1 MRILLLTPGDP
12 FNHRSWSGTLYSI
25 TTTIQKLGH
34 EVLWHGKI
42 PRGSLLLRLKIILYN
57 LFTREKYRWKHSIE
71 HSKRIGKII
80 TARIENI
87 NYDLIL
93 VIAASTE
100 SAFVN
105 INVPIIYI
113 SDATFD
119 SMVNYESSFS
129 NISSRSIEE
138 GNYLEKKI
146 LQRSTFILYPS
157 DWPINSAIQYY
168 GVPKHKI
175 IKAKFGPNLTKIP
188 KSSELNG
195 VHPKQNILRLL
206 FIAVKWNSKGGPIAI
221 ETLKELNE
229 RGINTELTV
238 VGCKPQEKNCSGLKI
253 IPFLDKSNY
262 QDLQS
267 LYNLYNSIHFFIL
280 PTRNEAVGI
289 VFSES
294 AAFGLPCIASN
305 TGGIPDYIEDNIT
318 GRLLELS
325 ANGKDYADVIAS
337 IWNDE
342 VQYRNMKIAARNKYE
357 QELNWNNWA
366 EQFQLALDAINNKHS
381 TE

>member
-12 FNHRSWSGTLYSI
+12 FNHRSWSGTLNSI

-42 PRGSLLLRLKIILYN
+42 PRGSLLLRLKITLYN
-57 LFTREKYRWKHSIE
+57 LFIRKKYRWKHSIE

-146 LQRSTFILYPS
+146 LQRSTYILYPS
-157 DWPINSAIQYY
+157 DWPINSAIKYY
-168 GVPKHKI
+168 GVSKHKI

-221 ETLKELNE
+221 EALKELN
-229 RGINTELTV
+229 RCGINTELTV

-267 LYNLYNSIHFFIL
+267 LYNLYNSSHFFIL

-325 ANGKDYADVIAS
+325 ANGKDYADVIEG
-337 IWNDE
+337 IWNDK
-342 VQYRNMKIAARNKYE
+342 VKYKNMKIAARKKYE
-357 QELNWNNWA
+357 QELNWTQWG
-366 EQFQLALDAINNKHS
+366 EKFQLLLDNNFNNKIK
-381 TE
+381 

>member
-12 FNHRSWSGTLYSI
+12 FNHRSWSGTLNFI
-25 TTTIQKLGH
+25 TTSIQKLGH

-42 PRGSLLLRLKIILYN
+42 PRASLLLRLKIILYN

-113 SDATFD
+113 SDATFN

-129 NISSRSIEE
+129 DISSRSIEE

-146 LQRSTFILYPS
+146 LQRSTYILYPS
-157 DWPINSAIQYY
+157 DWPINSAIKYY
-168 GVPKHKI
+168 GVSKHKI

-188 KSSELNG
+188 KSSELNSLG
-195 VHPKQNILRLL
+195 FKQNILRLL

-221 ETLKELNE
+221 EALKELN
-229 RGINTELTV
+229 RCGINTELTV
-238 VGCKPQEKNCSGLKI
+238 VGCTPQEKKCSGLKI

-267 LYNLYNSIHFFIL
+267 LYNLYNSSHFFIL

-325 ANGKDYADVIAS
+325 ANGKDYADVIEN
-337 IWNDE
+337 IWNDKVE
-342 VQYRNMKIAARNKYE
+342 YKKMQIASRKKYE
-357 QELNWNNWA
+357 QELNWTKWG
-366 EQFQLALDAINNKHS
+366 EQFQLVLDKINNGIN
-381 TE
+381 

>member
-12 FNHRSWSGTLYSI
+12 FNHRSWSGTLNSI

-42 PRGSLLLRLKIILYN
+42 PRGSLLLKLKITLYN
-57 LFTREKYRWKHSIE
+57 LFIRKKYRWKHSIE

-80 TARIENI
+80 TARIDNI

-113 SDATFD
+113 SDATFN

-129 NISSRSIEE
+129 DISSRSIEE

-146 LQRSTFILYPS
+146 LQRSTYILYPS
-157 DWPINSAIQYY
+157 DWPINSAIKYY
-168 GVPKHKI
+168 GVSKHKI

-221 ETLKELNE
+221 EALKELN
-229 RGINTELTV
+229 RCGINTELTV

-267 LYNLYNSIHFFIL
+267 LYNLYNSSHFFIL

-342 VQYRNMKIAARNKYE
+342 VQYRNMKIAARKKYD
-357 QELNWNNWA
+357 QELNWNKWA
-366 EQFQLALDAINNKHS
+366 QQFQLALDTINNKHN

>member
-12 FNHRSWSGTLYSI
+12 FNHRSWSGTLNSI

-42 PRGSLLLRLKIILYN
+42 PRGSLLLRLKIKLYN

-129 NISSRSIEE
+129 NISSRSIKE

-146 LQRSTFILYPS
+146 LQRSTYILYPS
-157 DWPINSAIQYY
+157 DWPINSAIKYY
-168 GVPKHKI
+168 GVSKHKI

-221 ETLKELNE
+221 EALKELN
-229 RGINTELTV
+229 RCGINTELTV

-267 LYNLYNSIHFFIL
+267 LYNLYNSSHLLIL

-294 AAFGLPCIASN
+294 AAFGLPCVAPN

-325 ANGKDYADVIAS
+325 ANGKDYADVIEN
-337 IWNDE
+337 IWNDK
-342 VQYRNMKIAARNKYE
+342 VKYKKMKIASRIKYE
-357 QELNWNNWA
+357 QELNWTKWG
-366 EQFQLALDAINNKHS
+366 EQFQLVLDKINNGIN
-381 TE
+381 

>member
-1 MRILLLTPGDP
+1 MLFTGIFAQAPEN
-12 FNHRSWSGTLYSI
+12 FEYN
-25 TTTIQKLGH
+25 QKLSI
-34 EVLWHGKI
+34 LQCTASYPAKI
-42 PRGSLLLRLKIILYN
+42 
-57 LFTREKYRWKHSIE
+57 EDM
-71 HSKRIGKII
+71 
-80 TARIENI
+80 

-119 SMVNYESSFS
+119 LMVNYESSFS

-146 LQRSTFILYPS
+146 LQRSTYILYPS
-157 DWPINSAIQYY
+157 DWPINSAIKYY
-168 GVPKHKI
+168 GVSKHKI

-221 ETLKELNE
+221 EALKELNQC
-229 RGINTELTV
+229 GINTELTV

-267 LYNLYNSIHFFIL
+267 LYNLYNSSHFFIL

-357 QELNWNNWA
+357 QELNWNKWA
-366 EQFQLALDAINNKHS
+366 QQFQLALDAINNKHN

>member
-12 FNHRSWSGTLYSI
+12 FNHRSWSGTLNSI

-57 LFTREKYRWKHSIE
+57 LFTRKKYRWKHSIE

-146 LQRSTFILYPS
+146 LQRSTYILYPS

-188 KSSELNG
+188 KLSELNG
-195 VHPKQNILRLL
+195 VYPKQNILRLL
-206 FIAVKWNSKGGPIAI
+206 FIAVKWNSKGGQIAI
-221 ETLKELNE
+221 EALKELN
-229 RGINTELTV
+229 RCGINTELTV
-238 VGCKPQEKNCSGLKI
+238 VGCKPPQKKCSGLKI
-253 IPFLDKSNY
+253 IPFLNKSNY

-267 LYNLYNSIHFFIL
+267 LYNLYNSSHFFIL

-342 VQYRNMKIAARNKYE
+342 VQYRKMKIAARNKYE

>member
-12 FNHRSWSGTLYSI
+12 FNHRSWSGTLNSI

-42 PRGSLLLRLKIILYN
+42 PRGSLLLRLKIKLYN
-57 LFTREKYRWKHSIE
+57 LFIREKYRWKHSIE

-188 KSSELNG
+188 KLSELNG
-195 VHPKQNILRLL
+195 VYPKQNILRLL

-221 ETLKELNE
+221 EALKELN
-229 RGINTELTV
+229 RCGINTELTV
-238 VGCKPQEKNCSGLKI
+238 VGCKPPQKKCSGLKI
-253 IPFLDKSNY
+253 IPFLNKSNY

-267 LYNLYNSIHFFIL
+267 LYNLYNSSHFFIL

-318 GRLLELS
+318 GQLLELS

>member
-1 MRILLLTPGDP
+1 MRILLLTPGNP
-12 FNHRSWSGTLYSI
+12 FDHRSWSGTLNSI

-42 PRGSLLLRLKIILYN
+42 PRGSLLLRLKIKLYN
-57 LFTREKYRWKHSIE
+57 LFTRENYRWKHSIE

-119 SMVNYESSFS
+119 SMVNYETSFS

-146 LQRSTFILYPS
+146 LQRSTYILYPS
-157 DWPINSAIQYY
+157 DWPINSAIKYY
-168 GVPKHKI
+168 GVSKHKI

-188 KSSELNG
+188 KLSELNG
-195 VHPKQNILRLL
+195 VYPKQNILKLL
-206 FIAVKWNSKGGPIAI
+206 FIAVKWTSKGGQIAI
-221 ETLKELNE
+221 ETLKELN
-229 RGINTELTV
+229 RCGINTELTV
-238 VGCKPQEKNCSGLKI
+238 VGCKPQEKKCPGLKT
-253 IPFLDKSNY
+253 IPFLDKSNH

-267 LYNLYNSIHFFIL
+267 LCNLYNSSHFFIL

-342 VQYRNMKIAARNKYE
+342 PQYRKMKIAARNKYE
-357 QELNWNNWA
+357 EELNWSKWA
-366 EQFQLALDAINNKHS
+366 EQFQLALDAINNKYN

>member
-1 MRILLLTPGDP
+1 MK
-12 FNHRSWSGTLYSI
+12 S
-25 TTTIQKLGH
+25 
-34 EVLWHGKI
+34 
-42 PRGSLLLRLKIILYN
+42 
-57 LFTREKYRWKHSIE
+57 
-71 HSKRIGKII
+71 
-80 TARIENI
+80 
-87 NYDLIL
+87 
-93 VIAASTE
+93 
-100 SAFVN
+100 
-105 INVPIIYI
+105 NVPIIYI

-119 SMVNYESSFS
+119 SMVNYESGCS

-138 GNYLEKKI
+138 GNYLEKNI
-146 LQRSTFILYPS
+146 LQRSTYILYPS

-175 IKAKFGPNLTKIP
+175 IKAKFGPNLRKLPRT
-188 KSSELNG
+188 SELKDINL
-195 VHPKQNILRLL
+195 KQEKILKLL
-206 FIAVKWNSKGGPIAI
+206 FVGVKWKSKGGPIAI
-221 ETLKELNE
+221 EALNKLNE

-267 LYNLYNSIHFFIL
+267 LYNLYNSSHFFIL

-318 GRLLELS
+318 GRLL
-325 ANGKDYADVIAS
+325 
-337 IWNDE
+337 
-342 VQYRNMKIAARNKYE
+342 
-357 QELNWNNWA
+357 
-366 EQFQLALDAINNKHS
+366 
-381 TE
+381 

>member
-12 FNHRSWSGTLYSI
+12 FNHRSWSGTLNFI
-25 TTTIQKLGH
+25 TTSIQKLGH

-42 PRGSLLLRLKIILYN
+42 PRASLLLRLKIILYN
-57 LFTREKYRWKHSIE
+57 LFTGEKYRWKHSIE
-71 HSKRIGKII
+71 HSKRISKII
-80 TARIENI
+80 TARIKHI
-87 NYDLIL
+87 DYDLIL

-100 SAFVN
+100 SSFVN

-119 SMVNYESSFS
+119 SMVNYEKSFS

-146 LQRSTFILYPS
+146 LQRSTYILYPS
-157 DWPINSAIQYY
+157 DWPINSAIKYY
-168 GVPKHKI
+168 GVSKHKI
-175 IKAKFGPNLTKIP
+175 IKAKFGPNLRKLPRT
-188 KSSELNG
+188 SELKDINL
-195 VHPKQNILRLL
+195 KQEKILKLL
-206 FIAVKWNSKGGPIAI
+206 FVGVKWKSKGGPIAI
-221 ETLKELNE
+221 EALNKLNE

-238 VGCKPQEKNCSGLKI
+238 VGCKPKVEKCDGLI
-253 IPFLDKSNY
+253 ITDFLDKSNE
-262 QDLQS
+262 QDLKRIWD
-267 LYNLYNSIHFFIL
+267 LYYCSHFLIL

-294 AAFGLPCIASN
+294 AAFGLPCVAPN

-325 ANGKDYADVIAS
+325 ANGKDYADVIEN
-337 IWNDE
+337 IWNDKIK
-342 VQYRNMKIAARNKYE
+342 YKKMKIASRKKYE
-357 QELNWNNWA
+357 QELNWTKWGK
-366 EQFQLALDAINNKHS
+366 QFQFALDKINN
-381 TE
+381 EIN

>member
-12 FNHRSWSGTLYSI
+12 FNHRSWSGTLNSI

-42 PRGSLLLRLKIILYN
+42 PRGSLLLRLKIILYK
-57 LFTREKYRWKHSIE
+57 LFTRGKYRWKHSIE

-80 TARIENI
+80 SARIEDM

-93 VIAASTE
+93 VIVASTE

-119 SMVNYESSFS
+119 SMVNYEKSFS
-129 NISSRSIEE
+129 NISSRSIKE

-146 LQRSTFILYPS
+146 LQRSTYILYPS
-157 DWPINSAIQYY
+157 DWPINSAIKYY
-168 GVPKHKI
+168 GISEKKI
-175 IKAKFGPNLTKIP
+175 IKAKFGPNLPKLPKI
-188 KSSELNG
+188 SELIDINI
-195 VHPKQNILRLL
+195 KQEKILKLL
-206 FIAVKWNSKGGPIAI
+206 FVGVKWNSKGGPIAI
-221 ETLKELNE
+221 EALKELNK

-238 VGCKPQEKNCSGLKI
+238 VGCKPKGERCNGLI
-253 IPFLDKSNY
+253 IIDFLDKSNE
-262 QDLQS
+262 QDLQCIRD
-267 LYNLYNSIHFFIL
+267 LYYASHLLIL

-294 AAFGLPCIASN
+294 AAFGLPCVAPN
-305 TGGIPDYIEDNIT
+305 TGGISDYIEDNIT

-325 ANGKDYADVIAS
+325 ANGKDYADVIEN
-337 IWNDE
+337 IWNNKVE
-342 VQYRNMKIAARNKYE
+342 YKKMQIASRKTYE
-357 QELNWNNWA
+357 QELKWTKWG
-366 EQFQLALDAINNKHS
+366 EQFQLVLDKINNGIN
-381 TE
+381 

>member
-12 FNHRSWSGTLYSI
+12 FNYRSWSGTLYSI

-146 LQRSTFILYPS
+146 LQRSTYILYPS
-157 DWPINSAIQYY
+157 DWPINSAIKYY
-168 GVPKHKI
+168 GVSKHKI

-188 KSSELNG
+188 KLSELNG
-195 VHPKQNILRLL
+195 VYPKQNILRLL

-221 ETLKELNE
+221 EALKELN
-229 RGINTELTV
+229 RCGINTELTV

-267 LYNLYNSIHFFIL
+267 LYNLYNSSHFFIL

-357 QELNWNNWA
+357 QELNWNKWA
-366 EQFQLALDAINNKHS
+366 QQFQLALDKINNGIN
-381 TE
+381 

>member
-12 FNHRSWSGTLYSI
+12 FNHRSWSGTLNSI

-57 LFTREKYRWKHSIE
+57 LFTRKKYRWKHSIE

-146 LQRSTFILYPS
+146 LQRSTYILYPS
-157 DWPINSAIQYY
+157 DWPINSAIKYY
-168 GVPKHKI
+168 GVSKHKI

-188 KSSELNG
+188 KLSELNG
-195 VHPKQNILRLL
+195 VYPKQNILRLL

-221 ETLKELNE
+221 EALKELN
-229 RGINTELTV
+229 RCGINTELTV
-238 VGCKPQEKNCSGLKI
+238 VGCKPQEKKYSGLKI

-267 LYNLYNSIHFFIL
+267 LYNLYNSSHFFIL

-325 ANGKDYADVIAS
+325 ANGKDYADVIEN
-337 IWNDE
+337 IWNDK
-342 VQYRNMKIAARNKYE
+342 VKYKKMKIASRKKYE
-357 QELNWNNWA
+357 QELNWTKWG
-366 EQFQLALDAINNKHS
+366 EQFQLVLDKINNGIN
-381 TE
+381 

>member
-34 EVLWHGKI
+34 EILWHGKI

-57 LFTREKYRWKHSIE
+57 LFIREKYRWKHSIE

-146 LQRSTFILYPS
+146 LQRSSFILYPS

-175 IKAKFGPNLTKIP
+175 IKAKFGPNLRKLPST
-188 KSSELNG
+188 SELKDINL
-195 VHPKQNILRLL
+195 KQEKILKLL
-206 FIAVKWNSKGGPIAI
+206 FVGVKWKSKGGPIAI
-221 ETLKELNE
+221 EALNKLNE

-238 VGCKPQEKNCSGLKI
+238 VGCKPKVEKCNGLI
-253 IPFLDKSNY
+253 ITDFLDKSNE
-262 QDLQS
+262 QDLKRIWD
-267 LYNLYNSIHFFIL
+267 LYYSSHFLIL

-294 AAFGLPCIASN
+294 AAFGLPCIAPK

-325 ANGKDYADVIAS
+325 ANGKDYADVIEN
-337 IWNDE
+337 IWNDK
-342 VQYRNMKIAARNKYE
+342 VKYKKMKVASRKKYE
-357 QELNWNNWA
+357 QELNWTKWG
-366 EQFQLALDAINNKHS
+366 EQFQLVLDKINNGIN
-381 TE
+381 